1 MESFMSSYNG
11 VRLAAS
17 ATQNSSFQLAS
28 TASSHAVDPQHRLV
42 VDDAIRQLRSCLSA
56 SVDARW
62 ASAGLIALAAQVA
75 AAEGRMLE
83 LLLREKVSSEARFKV
98 LDSGIDLPVLEDA
111 ERMLALNEWS
121 SLSSLAIDPDRRAT
135 RHYRPDLIVIERAT
149 SRAIL
154 VDVKRSLSSYS
165 GNRQL
170 NQLKNKMLAAALVA
184 PQILYTEHQR
194 TMVTR
199 TEIAILDLADSRA
212 SYGDGIFGLCHL
224 DALLDMPGLA
234 ADLQQCR
241 AVYRAAVDS
250 LLREIAADTFSLSPF
265 APAIGSDPS
274 SEDAAFTDADEED
287 DPGDGTMRIPQ
298 HRRAASIAPVGLAR
312 LHPISVSV
320 SA

>member
-1 MESFMSSYNG
+1 
-11 VRLAAS
+11 
-17 ATQNSSFQLAS
+17 
-28 TASSHAVDPQHRLV
+28 
-42 VDDAIRQLRSCLSA
+42 
-56 SVDARW
+56 
-62 ASAGLIALAAQVA
+62 
-75 AAEGRMLE
+75 MLE
-83 LLLREKVSSEARFKV
+83 QLLRQKVSSEPRFRV
-98 LDSGIDLPVLEDA
+98 LDSGIDLPVLDEA

-121 SLSSLAIDPDRRAT
+121 SLSSLAVDPDRRAT

-149 SRAIL
+149 SRAII

-224 DALLDMPGLA
+224 DALLGMPGLA
-234 ADLQQCR
+234 TDLQHCR
-241 AVYRAAVDS
+241 VVYRAAVDA
-250 LLREIAADTFSLSPF
+250 LLREIAVGIFSLSRLTSTN
-265 APAIGSDPS
+265 GLDS
-274 SEDAAFTDADEED
+274 SSTDAASTNVDDEDE
-287 DPGDGTMRIPQ
+287 PGDGTARISSE
-298 HRRAASIAPVGLAR
+298 RRAAPMAPVGLAR
-312 LHPISVSV
+312 LHPASVSI

>member
-1 MESFMSSYNG
+1 MSFTNG
-11 VRLAAS
+11 VRRAAP
-17 ATQNSSFQLAS
+17 ANQASSSTPSS

-42 VDDAIRQLRSCLSA
+42 VDDAIRQLRSCHSA
-56 SVDARW
+56 SVDAHW
-62 ASAGLIALAAQVA
+62 QSAGLIALAAQVA

-83 LLLREKVSSEARFKV
+83 HLLREKVSSEARFKV
-98 LDSGIDLPVLEDA
+98 LESGIDLPVLGDA

-121 SLSSLAIDPDRRAT
+121 RLSSLAVDPDRRAT

-149 SRAIL
+149 SRAII

-170 NQLKNKMLAAALVA
+170 NHLKNRMLAAALVA
-184 PQILYTEHQR
+184 PQILYSEHQR

-199 TEIAILDLADSRA
+199 TEIAILDLADSRS

-224 DALLDMPGLA
+224 DALLGMPGLA

-241 AVYRAAVDS
+241 VVYRAAVDA
-250 LLREIAADTFSLSPF
+250 LLREIAVGTFNLSRLRPTV
-265 APAIGSDPS
+265 GSDPS
-274 SEDAAFTDADEED
+274 STDAASTDVDDED
-287 DPGDGTMRIPQ
+287 QLGDGAKRISQ
-298 HRRAASIAPVGLAR
+298 HRRAATMAPVGLAR
-312 LHPISVSV
+312 LHPISISV

>member
-1 MESFMSSYNG
+1 
-11 VRLAAS
+11 
-17 ATQNSSFQLAS
+17 
-28 TASSHAVDPQHRLV
+28 
-42 VDDAIRQLRSCLSA
+42 
-56 SVDARW
+56 
-62 ASAGLIALAAQVA
+62 
-75 AAEGRMLE
+75 MLE
-83 LLLREKVSSEARFKV
+83 QLLREKVSSEPRFRV

-121 SLSSLAIDPDRRAT
+121 RLSSLAVDPDRRAT

-149 SRAIL
+149 SRAII

-170 NQLKNKMLAAALVA
+170 NQLKTRMLAAALAA

-241 AVYRAAVDS
+241 AVYRAAVDA
-250 LLREIAADTFSLSPF
+250 LLREIAVGTFSLSRF
-265 APAIGSDPS
+265 AQTIGSDPS
-274 SEDAAFTDADEED
+274 SGDAASTNVNDED
-287 DPGDGTMRIPQ
+287 DPGDGRGRISSQ
-298 HRRAASIAPVGLAR
+298 RRAASIAPVGLAR
-312 LHPISVSV
+312 LHPLNV

>member
-1 MESFMSSYNG
+1 MSISDG

-17 ATQNSSFQLAS
+17 ANQASLSTPSS
-28 TASSHAVDPQHRLV
+28 TASSHAVDRQHRLV
-42 VDDAIRQLRSCLSA
+42 VDDAIRQLRSCHSA
-56 SVDARW
+56 STDVQW
-62 ASAGLIALAAQVA
+62 QSAGLIALSAQVT

-83 LLLREKVSSEARFKV
+83 QLLREKVSSEARFKV
-98 LDSGIDLPVLEDA
+98 LDSGIDLPVLGDA

-121 SLSSLAIDPDRRAT
+121 SLSSLAVDPDKRAT

-149 SRAIL
+149 SRAII

-170 NQLKNKMLAAALVA
+170 NQLKTKMLAAALVA

-199 TEIAILDLADSRA
+199 TEIAILDLADSRS
-212 SYGDGIFGLCHL
+212 SYGDGIFGMCHL
-224 DALLDMPGLA
+224 DALLGMPGLA

-241 AVYRAAVDS
+241 VVYRAAVDA
-250 LLREIAADTFSLSPF
+250 LLQEIAVSTFSLSRQTPTI
-265 APAIGSDPS
+265 ASDPS
-274 SEDAAFTDADEED
+274 STDAASTDVDDED
-287 DPGDGTMRIPQ
+287 DLGDGTKRISQ
-298 HRRAASIAPVGLAR
+298 HRRAATVAPVGLAR
-312 LHPISVSV
+312 LHPV

>member
-1 MESFMSSYNG
+1 MSSSNA

-17 ATQNSSFQLAS
+17 ANQASFSTPSS
-28 TASSHAVDPQHRLV
+28 TASSHAVDLQHRRV
-42 VDDAIRQLRSCLSA
+42 VDDAIRQLRSCHSA
-56 SVDARW
+56 SVDAHW
-62 ASAGLIALAAQVA
+62 QSAGLIALAAQVA

-83 LLLREKVSSEARFKV
+83 QLLREKVSSEPRFRV

-121 SLSSLAIDPDRRAT
+121 RLSSLAVDPDRRAT

-149 SRAIL
+149 SRAII

-170 NQLKNKMLAAALVA
+170 NQLKTRMLAAALVA

-224 DALLDMPGLA
+224 DALLGMPGLA

-241 AVYRAAVDS
+241 VVYRAAVDA
-250 LLREIAADTFSLSPF
+250 LLREIAVGIFSLSRF
-265 APAIGSDPS
+265 ATTIGSDPS
-274 SEDAAFTDADEED
+274 SGDAASTDVDDED
-287 DPGDGTMRIPQ
+287 DLGNGTKRIPP
-298 HRRAASIAPVGLAR
+298 HRRAAPIAPVGLAR
-312 LHPISVSV
+312 LHPVSV